1 MRPTT
6 ACEPTTQLSFLKRK
20 EPLIVLTGLL
30 YGLMLFGLALVSWAV
45 YVGVAVA
52 YHLIVR

>member
-6 ACEPTTQLSFLKRK
+6 ACEPTTRLSFLKRK
-20 EPLIVLTGLL
+20 EPLVVLTGLL

-45 YVGVAVA
+45 YVGVSVA